1 MMKKQL
7 IFFLLL
13 ITNLLLARGVDG
25 GEVFFNNKQ
34 YVKARVIYEKL
45 LKQKP
50 NDELYNYRYARCC
63 YELKDAETSILHFEM
78 SGTKYPQRDLYLGE
92 LYFKTYRF
100 DKSVMAYQSYIA
112 SLKPDDVKL
121 PEYQAKVVQSEKC
134 AKLLSKVEDI
144 AIVDSIVVSK
154 NDFLKFYKFSNELGT
169 IDQEL
174 LKLTARRS
182 VDKIIY
188 TTQRKDRIYYSDS
201 IHGQMDIFT
210 SFKLLD
216 SWTPS
221 VSVSNAINTKANEN
235 YPFLLLDGIT
245 LYFASDGDNS
255 IGGYDLFV
263 TRYTPSTETFL
274 APENIGFPFN
284 SPANDYMM
292 VIDEQRKLGWFATDR
307 NQPTGKVLIYTFVPN
322 TAKTIIRSDDNDFLR
337 NVAQLKLYRK
347 SKKTVLE
354 SSNNFNDKMQESNIQ
369 MEFVIND
376 SVVYKNSNEFKS
388 TEAVILWN
396 ELNKSETELKNS
408 KLTLSDLRQEFSNE
422 ESVEKRIS
430 KSPQILDL
438 ELKIRLMEK
447 QINAKI
453 IDVRNAENKYLQKTL

>member
-1 MMKKQL
+1 MKKQL
-7 IFFLLL
+7 IFFLII
-13 ITNLLLARGVDG
+13 ITNSLFARGVDD
-25 GEVFFNNKQ
+25 GEVLFNNKQ
-34 YVKARVIYEKL
+34 YLKARVIYENL

-50 NDELYNYRYARCC
+50 NDALYNYRYARCC
-63 YELKDAETSILHFEM
+63 YELKDAETAIIHFEM
-78 SGTKYPQRDLYLGE
+78 AGSKYPQRDLYLGE

-100 DKSVMAYQSYIA
+100 DKAVMAYQSYIA

-134 AKLLSKVEDI
+134 ARLLSKVEDI
-144 AIVDSIVVSK
+144 AIVDSLVVGK
-154 NDFLKFYKFSNELGT
+154 NEFLKFYKFSNELGT
-169 IDQEL
+169 INQEL

-245 LYFASDGDNS
+245 LYFASDGENS

-274 APENIGFPFN
+274 APENLGFPFN

-322 TAKTIIRSDDNDFLR
+322 ASKTIIRTEDNDYLR

-347 SKKTVLE
+347 SNKTVLE
-354 SSNNFNDKMQESNIQ
+354 SSNNTTDKLQDSNIQ
-369 MEFVIND
+369 MEFIIND
-376 SVVYKNSNEFKS
+376 SVVYKHSKEFKNV
-388 TEAVILWN
+388 EAINLWN
-396 ELNKSETELKNS
+396 ELNKSEIELKNS
-408 KLTLSDLRQEFSNE
+408 KLTLNNLQQEFSNE
-422 ESVEKRIS
+422 AIIEKRNLL
-430 KSPQILDL
+430 SPQILDL
-438 ELKIRLMEK
+438 ELKIRNLEK
-447 QINAKI
+447 LIKSKI
-453 IDVRNAENKYLQKTL
+453 IEVRNAENKYLKMKL